1 MDLSLSTIVA
11 WAVPV
16 VFAITLHEA
25 AHGYVA
31 RIFGDRTAEL
41 KGRITLNPL
50 AHIDPVGTILVPAVL
65 ILTAKL
71 GGPAFV
77 FGWAKPVPVNFG
89 NLRNPRRDMLWVA
102 AAGPGANL
110 AMAVCWAIALKLV
123 AMAGGGTVAP
133 FGSLMANVGISVNLV
148 LMALNLLPVPPLD
161 GGRMAVSLLPLPAAR
176 IWARLEPIGLFVIIG
191 LLAFGLLDD
200 VMQPILRFGEWLL
213 HTLLGL

>member
-1 MDLSLSTIVA
+1 MDLSLLTIVL

-41 KGRITLNPL
+41 QGRITLNPL
-50 AHIDPVGTILVPAVL
+50 AHIDPVGTILVPGVL
-65 ILTAKL
+65 ILMAKL

-110 AMAVCWAIALKLV
+110 AMALFWALALKVLATSGTSAAVYGLV
-123 AMAGGGTVAP
+123 MAK
-133 FGSLMANVGISVNLV
+133 VGISVNLV
-148 LMALNLLPVPPLD
+148 LMTLNLLPIPPLD
-161 GGRMAVSLLPLPAAR
+161 GGRIAVSLLPLPAAR
-176 IWARLEPIGLFVIIG
+176 AWARLEPFGLFVIIG

-200 VMQPILRFGEWLL
+200 VMDPVIRFAERFL

>member
-1 MDLSLSTIVA
+1 MDLSLATIVL

-41 KGRITLNPL
+41 QGRITLNPL

-65 ILTAKL
+65 ILMAKL

-89 NLRNPRRDMLWVA
+89 NLRNPKRDMLWVA

-110 AMAVCWAIALKLV
+110 AMAVFWAVALKLL
-123 AMAGGGTVAP
+123 ATTGGSLAAP
-133 FGSLMANVGISVNLV
+133 ARLMANVGISVNLV

-161 GGRMAVSLLPLPAAR
+161 GGRIAVSVRPGRAAR
-176 IWARLEPIGLFVIIG
+176 AWARLEPIGLFVIIG
-191 LLAFGLLDD
+191 LLAAGLLDD
-200 VMQPILRFGEWLL
+200 VMQPIVRFGEWILQ
-213 HTLLGL
+213 TLLGL